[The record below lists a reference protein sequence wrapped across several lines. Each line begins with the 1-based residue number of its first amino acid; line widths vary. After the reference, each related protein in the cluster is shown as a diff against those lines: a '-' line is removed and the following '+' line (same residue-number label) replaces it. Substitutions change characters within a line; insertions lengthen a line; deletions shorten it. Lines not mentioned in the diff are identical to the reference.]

1 MNQKERLHSIQQ
13 LSTKFNIP
21 KLTLRFWEKEFKDI
35 LLPLISSCAGQ
46 TFPTLPL
53 RKNRCSL
60 RGSIPDKIKI

>member
-13 LSTKFNIP
+13 LSAKLNIP
-21 KLTLRFWEKEFKDI
+21 KQTLCFWEKEFKGI

-46 TFPTLPL
+46 TYPTLLL

-60 RGSIPDKIKI
+60 RGSMPDKIKI